1 MKNILI
7 TGASGFI
14 GSALIKRIQLDKDLQ
29 KYKLFAVDKHNGEFE
44 DSVEFIKMRV
54 ESNNF
59 IDLVKDIAPAKCFHL
74 AAQTSGYLSEKNPS
88 IDIETNVSGVSNL
101 CLALKDLP
109 ITEIN
114 FTSSMAIYGNM
125 YNEYSGPETSP
136 ISVYG
141 ITKLSG
147 EFLFKRLKNYGH
159 KLRIFRLFNVYG
171 LGQDLNNLDQGMLS
185 IYIAQALKN
194 AEIIVK
200 GKKNRTRDFIH
211 VDDVTSNLL
220 KGFDE
225 LDEGTYDIGTG
236 KEISVENLI
245 SLIIKYME
253 LLKLNIPTVKYID
266 GFKEDVDFSRANP
279 ISKIENKIRLEDKII
294 EILKLSYEQIK
305 NN

>member
-14 GSALIKRIQLDKDLQ
+14 GSALIKRIQSNKDLQ
-29 KYKLFAVDKHNGEFE
+29 KYKLFAVDKHNGEFSE
-44 DSVEFIKMRV
+44 SVEFIKMGV
-54 ESNNF
+54 ESSNF

-74 AAQTSGYLSEKNPS
+74 AAQTSGYLSEKDPN
-88 IDIETNVSGVSNL
+88 IDIETNICGVSNL

-114 FTSSMAIYGNM
+114 FTSSMAVYGNVF
-125 YNEYSGPETSP
+125 NKYSGPETNP
-136 ISVYG
+136 VSVYG

-147 EFLFKRLKNYGH
+147 EFLLKRLKNYGH

-171 LGQDLNNLDQGMLS
+171 VGQDLNNLDQGMLS

-194 AEIIVK
+194 SEIIIK
-200 GKKNRTRDFIH
+200 GKNNRTRDFIH

-220 KGFDE
+220 KNYNE
-225 LDEGTYDIGTG
+225 LGEGTYDIGTG

-245 SLIIKYME
+245 SLIIKYMD
-253 LLKLNIPTVKYID
+253 LLRLNIPKVKYID
-266 GFKEDVDFSRANP
+266 GFKEDVDFSRSNP
-279 ISKIENKIRLEDKII
+279 INKIENNIKLEDKII
-294 EILKLSYEQIK
+294 EILKFSNEKIK

>member
-1 MKNILI
+1 
-7 TGASGFI
+7 
-14 GSALIKRIQLDKDLQ
+14 
-29 KYKLFAVDKHNGEFE
+29 
-44 DSVEFIKMRV
+44 
-54 ESNNF
+54 
-59 IDLVKDIAPAKCFHL
+59 
-74 AAQTSGYLSEKNPS
+74 
-88 IDIETNVSGVSNL
+88 
-101 CLALKDLP
+101 
-109 ITEIN
+109 
-114 FTSSMAIYGNM
+114 
-125 YNEYSGPETSP
+125 
-136 ISVYG
+136 
-141 ITKLSG
+141 
-147 EFLFKRLKNYGH
+147 
-159 KLRIFRLFNVYG
+159 
-171 LGQDLNNLDQGMLS
+171 MLS

-220 KGFDE
+220 KSFDE

-245 SLIIKYME
+245 SLIIKCME

-266 GFKEDVDFSRANP
+266 GFKEDVGFSRANP